1 MIIILIF
8 LIWAYCFYIIQ
19 QDNIKK
25 SRKDTSFLFEVLFAP
40 IIALWI
46 ISSTNKI

>member
-1 MIIILIF
+1 MILIF
-8 LIWAYCFYIIQ
+8 LIWAYFFYIIQ

-25 SRKDTSFLFEVLFAP
+25 SRKDTSFIFEVCFAP

-46 ISSTNKI
+46 ISSTNNL